1 MLGRDIG
8 AERGESGRSSP
19 AASFSSMENEMMN
32 QATRCVRKFAPEG
45 RKKMRRTDN
54 GHITACKISD
64 ANPNEMIASWS
75 GDHIYSFDLVNSQ
88 DASETGTR
96 DGDATINGKGKS
108 RSKQAVDR
116 KRKRTKQSPNGS
128 LKASARNSKS
138 RRASGD
144 ENDMALRVRYENG
157 QSEDI
162 AMNNLS
168 GHLPSSDRETI
179 RESML
184 SESQKRSLQ
193 IAKSL
198 VKVRKLMF
206 SLESSS
212 GSANG
217 SLDPAHHSSSFTSA
231 LGFAAACLPEIDE
244 ISRSWRYPV
253 DPLPE
258 DVVLQRTLR
267 SNRDSSRRF
276 LHAAGTLSKLLG
288 GRLQT
293 AGGASTALQLF
304 KEVGPGPH
312 QEPDKFLSTSEMFR
326 YDFLKA
332 ITLWLDGGLEQL
344 RHGFEQPLNEGK
356 NNPRYP
362 IPKDADVS
370 ATDELLIPY
379 LLRYASDT
387 PIPNVDASRFE
398 RDETRQVF
406 RSEADAVIAF
416 SHAIRMPLTDLSRA
430 VMPAAESQE
439 EQSRP
444 LLQDRSTALK
454 FWGFKVSRGL
464 LMLASEGVNFQ
475 FVDTAFGGLGTTR
488 IEEAPSQEEVDVDEE
503 DEMVESVTLVEKSSQ
518 HLNQDGGDARMPVE
532 DDTRRRTPRSR
543 SRQTENTDT
552 DIDDAGSNADVV
564 MMDDLHDVFGERTDD
579 HNQDYGE
586 EGEEEEEDDDDGED
600 EDDEGNTAEDR
611 TFMFRSAS
619 DRGKLREGVERDT
632 QCFPHARQYRGHC
645 NVKTVKDANFFGLND
660 EYVVSGSDSGHLFIW
675 DKKTSEVVNILEGDN
690 EVVNVIQGTKTSSLN
705 LVPRSL
711 TSVPQGHPYEPL
723 LAVSGIDHTI
733 KIFSPDHRAQ
743 HDAANGINISST
755 TNGSSGYSSLSYR
768 HRRSNPDEESQPR
781 NEQGGLRSRKRIDQQ
796 YQITSQNDA
805 QRQGG
810 MRDAYITVSHLSLVR
825 TMPMAFADWIAWMD
839 G

>member
-1 MLGRDIG
+1 MLGRDVSL
-8 AERGESGRSSP
+8 ERGQSGGASP
-19 AASFSSMENEMMN
+19 ASSFSSIENEVMN

-45 RKKMRRTDN
+45 RKRMQRTDN

-88 DASETGTR
+88 DASETGALSS
-96 DGDATINGKGKS
+96 GATVSSQEKG
-108 RSKQAVDR
+108 RLKQSMDR

-138 RRASGD
+138 RRASGVD
-144 ENDMALRVRYENG
+144 REMALRVRYENG

-162 AMNNLS
+162 AMNNIPRNSPL
-168 GHLPSSDRETI
+168 LQREAA
-179 RESML
+179 RESIL
-184 SESQKRSLQ
+184 DESQKRSLQ
-193 IAKSL
+193 IAKSS
-198 VKVRKLMF
+198 VKVRKLIF
-206 SLESSS
+206 SLEASKT
-212 GSANG
+212 SADD
-217 SLDPAHHSSSFTSA
+217 SLDPSQHSSSFTSA
-231 LGFAAACLPEIDE
+231 LGFAATCLPEMDE

-253 DPLPE
+253 NPLPE

-276 LHAAGTLSKLLG
+276 LHAAGTLSRLLG

-293 AGGASTALQLF
+293 AGGGSTAKKLF
-304 KEVGPGPH
+304 HEIGPGPH
-312 QEPDKFLSTSEMFR
+312 QEPDKFLSASEMFR

-332 ITLWLDGGLEQL
+332 ITLWLEGGLERL
-344 RHGFEQPLNEGK
+344 IEGFTRPSNEGK
-356 NNPRYP
+356 NNPRFP
-362 IPKDADVS
+362 IPMDADVS
-370 ATDELLIPY
+370 AIDQILIPY
-379 LLRYASDT
+379 LLQHATDT
-387 PIPNVDASRFE
+387 PIPNVEASRFE
-398 RDETRQVF
+398 RDETRQTF
-406 RSEADAVIAF
+406 KSEADAVIAF
-416 SHAIRMPLTDLSRA
+416 SHAIKMPLEDLSRA
-430 VMPAAESQE
+430 VMPAGDGQE
-439 EQSRP
+439 VQTMP
-444 LLQDRSTALK
+444 PLQDRSTAVK

-475 FVDTAFGGLGTTR
+475 FVDTAFGGLGANEM
-488 IEEAPSQEEVDVDEE
+488 EEGPSQEDVDVNEE
-503 DEMVESVTLVEKSSQ
+503 EEVVQSISLVENASQ
-518 HLNQDGGDARMPVE
+518 IRDE
-532 DDTRRRTPRSR
+532 DDSENLMKGEDDQKKRRQGSI
-543 SRQTENTDT
+543 SRQSEGTDT
-552 DIDDAGSNADVV
+552 DIDDVESTADVV
-564 MMDDLHDVFGERTDD
+564 MMDHLHDEIVQRMGVNGQNYR
-579 HNQDYGE
+579 E
-586 EGEEEEEDDDDGED
+586 EDREEEDEIDDD
-600 EDDEGNTAEDR
+600 EDDDEDITAEER

-619 DRGKLREGVERDT
+619 DRGKLREGVERDVS
-632 QCFPHARQYRGHC
+632 CFAHTRQYRGHC

-690 EVVNVIQGTKTSSLN
+690 EVVNVIQGMGTPTLSKMLQILICVS
-705 LVPRSL
+705 
-711 TSVPQGHPYEPL
+711 QGHPYEPL

-768 HRRSNPDEESQPR
+768 RRRSNPNEESQPR
-781 NEQGGLRSRKRIDQQ
+781 TEQEGLHSRKRIDQQ

-810 MRDAYITVSHLSLVR
+810 MRDASITVSRFPWVR
-825 TMPMAFADWIAWMD
+825 MMPMGFADWIAWMD